1 MAVRGGARYD
11 TAIGALGKKLTSAK
25 KVKVGFLAK
34 STYDKPGGGT
44 IPVAMIA
51 AVQNFGA
58 PSRGIPPRPFFSNMI
73 ANHGGEW
80 GKDTAELL
88 ERTGGDAKETLT
100 LMGEHIEAQLRQEI
114 VDTNTPPDSP
124 VTDLL
129 KQRFPMG
136 GQTFKDVLKA
146 RADVKAGVTAPATK
160 PLVQSGH
167 LLGSVDSE
175 VVT

>member
-1 MAVRGGARYD
+1 MAVRGGAKFD
-11 TAIGALGKKLTSAK
+11 TVISALGKKLASAR
-25 KVKVGFLAK
+25 KVKVGFLAHAPAE
-34 STYDKPGGGT
+34 PGGA
-44 IPVAMIA
+44 PVAMIA

-58 PSRGIPPRPFFSNMI
+58 PSRGIPPRPFFSAMI
-73 ANHGGEW
+73 AKHGGEW

-88 ERTGGDAKETLT
+88 VRTGGDAHRTLVD
-100 LMGEHIEAQLRQEI
+100 MGELMEGQLRQSI

-136 GQTFKDVLKA
+136 GQTFADVLKA
-146 RADVKAGVTAPATK
+146 RADVKAGITAPVTK

-175 VVT
+175 VIT

>member
-1 MAVRGGARYD
+1 MAVRGGAKFD
-11 TAIGALGKKLTSAK
+11 TAISALGAKLGSAR
-25 KVKVGFLAK
+25 KVKVGFLAGA
-34 STYDKPGGGT
+34 TYPDGT
-44 IPVAMIA
+44 PVAMIA

-58 PSRGIPPRPFFSNMI
+58 PSRGIPPRPFFTNMI
-73 ANHGGEW
+73 KEHGGEW

-88 ERTGGDAKETLT
+88 DRTGGDAKETLT
-100 LMGEHIEAQLRQEI
+100 LMGEHIEGQLRQSI

-136 GQTFKDVLKA
+136 GQTFADVLQA
-146 RADVKAGVTAPATK
+146 RADVKAGVTAPVSK